1 MLRTADSP
9 WLVSSWLMEWEG
21 KLIWSQKK
29 ACCEEHKL
37 HKKLQREGV
46 YYLNVLNVFVGMC
59 AHTREH
65 ANTGDVNCVCPLQQ
79 CMHAFASLVQ
89 IIHLSL
95 FLSHTYTKTLQLAT
109 SVCLRAVSLWK
120 AIGPCLSP
128 NEPRDINTRREIYPR
143 NKAPIRRQVKL
154 CNASIYC

>member
-21 KLIWSQKK
+21 KLIYGAKRRHAAKSTNCIKSCSVRVSTIWTFWMFLWV
-29 ACCEEHKL
+29 CV
-37 HKKLQREGV
+37 R
-46 YYLNVLNVFVGMC
+46 
-59 AHTREH
+59 TR